1 MSRQSYSSTVIFQTE
16 MHNRTRCIY
25 FASIMKR
32 TKANTFLPFDTSA
45 FAMHSRT
52 ALSPTDSIATTGCLT
67 IRPVMMDVEG
77 HCCQGDEAG
86 QGSCVLREAVVGLWL
101 RACSYSTIPGI
112 SYLRGS
118 G

>member
-1 MSRQSYSSTVIFQTE
+1 

-67 IRPVMMDVEG
+67 ICPVMMDVEG
-77 HCCQGDEAG
+77 H
-86 QGSCVLREAVVGLWL
+86 
-101 RACSYSTIPGI
+101 
-112 SYLRGS
+112 
-118 G
+118 